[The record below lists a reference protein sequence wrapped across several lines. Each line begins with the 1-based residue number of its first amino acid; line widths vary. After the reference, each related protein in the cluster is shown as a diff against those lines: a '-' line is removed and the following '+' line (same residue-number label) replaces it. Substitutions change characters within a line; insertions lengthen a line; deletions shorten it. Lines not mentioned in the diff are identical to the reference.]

1 MLLIRCP
8 YCGERP
14 ETEFR
19 YAGEAHVA
27 RPLKP
32 AEVDDR
38 AWTDFLYM
46 RTNPK
51 GLHYERWRHNYG
63 CARFF
68 NAVRHTVSDRIIAT
82 YKSGEP
88 RPDGDALLA
97 QVQAVD
103 VRR

>member
-1 MLLIRCP
+1 MLLIPCP
-8 YCGERP
+8 HCGPRP

-27 RPLKP
+27 RPQDP
-32 AEVDDR
+32 MSVDDR
-38 AWTDFLYM
+38 GWSDFLYM

-63 CARFF
+63 CARYF
-68 NAVRHTVSDRIIAT
+68 NAVRHTVSDRIVAT
-82 YKSGEP
+82 YKSGEAQ
-88 RPDGDALLA
+88 PDGDALLA
-97 QVQAVD
+97 QFQALD